1 MGASAITGG
10 IGAGLGLYQTISGAV
25 QAREAK
31 DALNNYQRQDLEN
44 VARDL
49 QVSTMGS
56 DLQREEQGRLASSQ
70 VDALQSA
77 GTRGLI
83 GGLARVEAGNQK
95 VMRET
100 GADLDRQQKEI
111 DRMFAQDQ
119 ANIRGLQESR
129 ENADIA
135 ALSSQFSGGRQD
147 MYSGLGNVVQGT
159 GMIAN
164 NIDFGK
170 SQKFGTPGFDATTAV
185 SNNSF
190 NPNSFS
196 GTKSGGS
203 GMGSISADY
212 LTLDP
217 NSPNYGNTAV
227 SGVRSNP
234 RASNM
239 MYNFEN

>member
-1 MGASAITGG
+1 MIGTAAV
-10 IGAGLGLYQTISGAV
+10 GAGLGIYQTIQGAK

-31 DALNNYQRQDLEN
+31 EALNDYERQDFEN

-56 DLQREEQGRLASSQ
+56 DLKREEQGRLASSE
-70 VDALQSA
+70 VDALQAA

-170 SQKFGTPGFDATTAV
+170 SQKFGTPGFDPTTAF

-227 SGVRSNP
+227 SGVRPNP
-234 RASNM
+234 RVGNM

>member
-1 MGASAITGG
+1 MGAAAITGG

-83 GGLARVEAGNQK
+83 GGLGRVEAGNQK

-111 DRMFAQDQ
+111 DRMIAQDE
-119 ANIRGLQESR
+119 ANIRGMQESR
-129 ENADIA
+129 ENADIN

-159 GMIAN
+159 GMFAN
-164 NIDFGK
+164 NISTPEGNARREAWRDFK
-170 SQKFGTPGFDATTAV
+170 S
-185 SNNSF
+185 
-190 NPNSFS
+190 
-196 GTKSGGS
+196 
-203 GMGSISADY
+203 
-212 LTLDP
+212 
-217 NSPNYGNTAV
+217 
-227 SGVRSNP
+227 SNP
-234 RASNM
+234 DANRSDFMDN
-239 MYNFEN
+239 NPKSLFR

>member
-1 MGASAITGG
+1 MIGTAAV
-10 IGAGLGLYQTISGAV
+10 GAGLGIYQTIQGAK

-83 GGLARVEAGNQK
+83 GGLGRVEAGNQK

-111 DRMFAQDQ
+111 DRMIAQDE
-119 ANIRGLQESR
+119 ANIRGMQESR
-129 ENADIA
+129 ENADIN

-159 GMIAN
+159 GMFAN
-164 NIDFGK
+164 NISTPEGNARREAWRDFK
-170 SQKFGTPGFDATTAV
+170 S
-185 SNNSF
+185 
-190 NPNSFS
+190 
-196 GTKSGGS
+196 
-203 GMGSISADY
+203 
-212 LTLDP
+212 
-217 NSPNYGNTAV
+217 
-227 SGVRSNP
+227 SNP
-234 RASNM
+234 DANRSDFMDN
-239 MYNFEN
+239 NPKSLFR

>member
-1 MGASAITGG
+1 MIGTAAV
-10 IGAGLGLYQTISGAV
+10 GAGLGIYQTIQGAK

-83 GGLARVEAGNQK
+83 GGLGRVEAGTQR

-147 MYSGLGNVVQGT
+147 MYSGMGNVVQGT
-159 GMIAN
+159 GMFAN
-164 NIDFGK
+164 NISTPEGNARREAWRDFK
-170 SQKFGTPGFDATTAV
+170 S
-185 SNNSF
+185 
-190 NPNSFS
+190 
-196 GTKSGGS
+196 
-203 GMGSISADY
+203 
-212 LTLDP
+212 
-217 NSPNYGNTAV
+217 
-227 SGVRSNP
+227 SNP
-234 RASNM
+234 DANRSDFMDN
-239 MYNFEN
+239 NPKSLFR